1 MILTS
6 SMAVHVRTIKSRSSM
21 GFGKAS
27 AGYIRSSLFWKQILL
42 KSRRQYSPAWNDSG
56 KGFGRKV
63 IKAKIKL

>member
-1 MILTS
+1 MIVTS

-27 AGYIRSSLFWKQILL
+27 AGYIRSSLFWIN